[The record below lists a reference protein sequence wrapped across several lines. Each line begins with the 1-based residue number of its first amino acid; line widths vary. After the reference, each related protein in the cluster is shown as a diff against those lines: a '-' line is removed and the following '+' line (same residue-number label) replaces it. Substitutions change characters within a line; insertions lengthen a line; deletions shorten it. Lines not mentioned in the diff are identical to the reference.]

1 MDECVLEAALRRAEG
16 VGERAEE
23 GVAEEV
29 LAAAAVAIVGEEE
42 RSRRLEQADAR
53 DLGAHLASARLERRR
68 EELGALQ
75 LHERAAAA
83 AGGGR

>member
-1 MDECVLEAALRRAEG
+1 VLEAALRRAEG

-53 DLGAHLASARLERRR
+53 DLGAHLAPARLERRR
-68 EELGALQ
+68 EELSALQ
-75 LHERAAAA
+75 LHERTTTAAA
-83 AGGGR
+83 AGR